1 MLSRKSLLTAF
12 TIGIFPATLFAQEP
26 VSQDQDKGKDQDKPQ
41 PDNDSFELHRL
52 RIVNR
57 RLGTIQVSTDA
68 GSSWSIVGR
77 VTQPCTGA
85 SEGYIAAEYAP
96 VGSVAAV
103 AVHGLRIRISGED
116 PQLHAPLVMGI
127 SPTEFSGDKAN
138 FGYGGHRAGS
148 VGMQTD
154 IPAGTS
160 IFRELAPLPGN
171 MVYTE
176 SRGGRLIPLP
186 EGFKPRGQGEIL
198 IIPVRVPLKRLR
210 EVLIENKLGGKVS
223 VALAG
228 GESRVVTYVVK
239 PVAGIGRFDGTS
251 YTGVGRINTAH
262 TGVITVSTAPIDTRQ
277 PEGEGKERRGG
288 FQISPFWHNGR
299 TNEHDAPMML
309 LLGAL
314 GEDGKPV
321 KRRRELEGT
330 APLFL
335 GHLGLF
341 GEGATVDWQIDDGEW
356 EAMPPILGVRLDA
369 FTAEG
374 LSELWKAAGKSRTC
388 SKGVTGFRIRLP
400 EPSVEELRKVV
411 EATQDRYRQVRLAEA
426 RINKVAIVSGQV
438 TINSTMTD
446 PTRVSF
452 LRLSVDGNIKAL
464 KNFAPFVITW
474 DTTHLVD
481 GEYFIEIEALD
492 SSGAVLASTPRRVF
506 VLNRKI
512 VPVTAGG

>member
-1 MLSRKSLLTAF
+1 MPFAMLSRKSFLTAA
-12 TIGIFPATLFAQEP
+12 TLGTLPAVLFAQEP
-26 VSQDQDKGKDQDKPQ
+26 APPVEPESDTI
-41 PDNDSFELHRL
+41 ELHRL
-52 RIVNR
+52 RIINR
-57 RLGTIQVSTDA
+57 RLGTIQASTDEGA
-68 GSSWSIVGR
+68 SWSIVGR

-85 SEGYIAAEYAP
+85 SEGYIAADYAP
-96 VGSVAAV
+96 SGSVAAV
-103 AVHGLRIRISGED
+103 AIHGLRIRVSGED

-127 SPTEFSGDKAN
+127 SPKELSGDKPN
-138 FGYGGHRAGS
+138 FGYGGHRAGT

-171 MVYTE
+171 AVFIE
-176 SRGGRLIPLP
+176 SRGGRLLPLP
-186 EGFKPRGQGEIL
+186 DDFKPRGQGEAL
-198 IIPVRVPLKRLR
+198 VIPVRIPRKRLR
-210 EVLIENKLGGKVS
+210 EVILENKLGGKVT
-223 VALAG
+223 VTLVG
-228 GESRVVTYVVK
+228 GESRVVTHVVK
-239 PVAGIGRFDGTS
+239 PVAGVGRFDGTS

-262 TGVITVSTAPIDTRQ
+262 TGVITISTAPIDMVA

-288 FQISPFWHNGR
+288 FQISPVWHNGR

-314 GEDGKPV
+314 GEDGKPLA
-321 KRRRELEGT
+321 RRRELEGT

-335 GHLGLF
+335 GHIGLF
-341 GEGATVDWQIDDGEW
+341 GESATVDCQIDSGEW
-356 EAMPPILGVRLDA
+356 EPLPPIKGVRLDA
-369 FTAEG
+369 FTADG
-374 LSELWKAAGKSRTC
+374 LNELWKWAGKSRTC
-388 SKGVTGFRIRLP
+388 STGVTAFRIRLP
-400 EPSVEELRKVV
+400 QPTPEEQATVV
-411 EATQDRYRQVRLAEA
+411 AATLVRYRDVRLAEA
-426 RINKVAIVSGQV
+426 RLNKVPVVSGMV

-506 VLNRKI
+506 VLNRKNI
-512 VPVTAGG
+512 SANTQK